1 MAEINKDRK
10 IERVPVLKILAFI
23 ALLISGIIMADRLG
37 MFN

>member
-10 IERVPVLKILAFI
+10 IQPVPTAKIIAFI
-23 ALLISGIIMADRLG
+23 ALLIAGIIMADRLG